1 MTSETKGSPLL
12 QYIAAVTG
20 TLAIV
25 TDGMIY
31 GWSSPS
37 LPQLKNNASCTVCID
52 ENQGSNLAV
61 MPLVGAVIGS
71 LTAATIVDILG
82 RKRTILATAV
92 PFFLSWIMVAFARSV
107 VVLYIARLIAG
118 IADGVTFTVVPMYIG
133 EIADPQVRG
142 MLGSSCS
149 VTWIAG
155 FLIINVI
162 GSYLSIK
169 TTALIS
175 SVVPAIL
182 FITFLWMPES
192 PYYLLM
198 RDQPDAARRALERF
212 KKGKDVSGDLHR
224 IRTAIQAEEKSH
236 KGRFVDLFRVKSN
249 RKAVLIIGGLRG
261 FQQLAGTT
269 AIAFYTHEIF
279 QTAGDHISAHYAVM
293 IYYSIQLVLT
303 MFSSSIVD
311 RAGRRPL
318 LLISMAGS
326 ALALFVEGTYFYILN
341 ETSIDTSSFSIVAVV
356 GLLAFVILF
365 SLGMQSI
372 PICMLGELF
381 PTNVKAFALCLADVY
396 FSVMATVASKYL
408 QITKVEYGLHV
419 SFYGFGVCSLLG
431 LVFIYFF
438 VPETKGKTL
447 EDIQKKL
454 RGEVDDYDEKTTE
467 EEKVSL
473 KA

>member
-1 MTSETKGSPLL
+1 MTTETKGSPVL
-12 QYIAAVTG
+12 QYVAALTG
-20 TLAIV
+20 TLAII
-25 TDGMIY
+25 TDGMHY

-37 LPQLKNNASCTVCID
+37 VVQLKDNKTCTLCID
-52 ENQGSNLAV
+52 ESEGSTLAV
-61 MPLVGAVIGS
+61 MPLIGAVAGS
-71 LTAATIVDILG
+71 LTAATIVDIFG

-92 PFFLSWIMVAFARSV
+92 PFFVAWMMVAFAQNII
-107 VVLYIARLIAG
+107 VLYVARFIAG

-133 EIADPQVRG
+133 EISDPNVRG

-155 FLIINVI
+155 FLLINVI
-162 GSYLSIK
+162 GSYFSIK
-169 TTALIS
+169 TAALVS
-175 SVVPAIL
+175 SIVPGVL
-182 FITFLWMPES
+182 FVTFLWMPES

-198 RDQPDAARRALERF
+198 RDQPRAARQSMERL
-212 KKGKDVSGDLHR
+212 KRTKDVNEDLNR
-224 IRTAIQAEEKSH
+224 IRTAMQAEEKSH
-236 KGRFVDLFRVKSN
+236 GGRFLDLFRVKSN
-249 RKAVLIIGGLRG
+249 RKAVFIIGGLRG

-279 QTAGDHISAHYAVM
+279 QTAGDDISAHYAVM
-293 IYYSIQLVLT
+293 IYYSVQLILT
-303 MFSSSIVD
+303 MVSSSIVD

-326 ALALFVEGTYFYILN
+326 ALALFIEGTYFYILN
-341 ETSIDTSSFSIVAVV
+341 ETSVDISSFSIVAVV
-356 GLLAFVILF
+356 GLIGFVIIF

-372 PICMLGELF
+372 PVCMLGELF

-419 SFYGFGVCSLLG
+419 SFYGFTVCSLLG
-431 LVFIYFF
+431 LVFIYLY

-447 EDIQKKL
+447 EDIQKRLK
-454 RGEVDDYDEKTTE
+454 GETVECNGKTAE
-467 EEKVSL
+467 EEKISL

>member
-1 MTSETKGSPLL
+1 
-12 QYIAAVTG
+12 
-20 TLAIV
+20 
-25 TDGMIY
+25 
-31 GWSSPS
+31 
-37 LPQLKNNASCTVCID
+37 
-52 ENQGSNLAV
+52 

-92 PFFLSWIMVAFARSV
+92 PFFLSWIMVAFAKSV

-118 IADGVTFTVVPMYIG
+118 VADGVTFTVVPMYIG
-133 EIADPQVRG
+133 EIADPKVRG
-142 MLGSSCS
+142 LLGSSCS

-169 TTALIS
+169 TTALVA
-175 SVVPAIL
+175 SVVPGIL

-192 PYYLLM
+192 PYYLVM
-198 RDQPDAARRALERF
+198 RDQPEAARKSLERL
-212 KKGKDVSGDLHR
+212 KRGRDVNNDLNR

-236 KGRFVDLFRVKSN
+236 KGKFVDLFRVKSN
-249 RKAVLIIGGLRG
+249 RKAVFIIGGLRG

-279 QTAGDHISAHYAVM
+279 QAAGDHISAHYAVM
-293 IYYSIQLVLT
+293 IYYSIQLILT
-303 MFSSSIVD
+303 MVSSSIVD

-326 ALALFVEGTYFYILN
+326 ALALFIEGTYFYILN
-341 ETSIDTSSFSIVAVV
+341 ETSIDTSSFSIVAVI
-356 GLLAFVILF
+356 GLLVFVIIF

-419 SFYGFGVCSLLG
+419 SFYGFAVCSVMG
-431 LVFIYFF
+431 LVFIYFY

-447 EDIQKKL
+447 EDIQRKL
-454 RGEVDDYDEKTTE
+454 RGEVEESEDKTID